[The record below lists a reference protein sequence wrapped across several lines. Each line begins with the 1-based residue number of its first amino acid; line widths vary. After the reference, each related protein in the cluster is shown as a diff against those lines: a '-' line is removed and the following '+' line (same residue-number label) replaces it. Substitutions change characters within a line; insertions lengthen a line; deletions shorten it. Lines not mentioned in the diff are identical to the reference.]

1 MTRKKRLLDLEIGGN
16 ELSYVSSFCCL
27 GNSLGDKI
35 FVPGGVRP
43 PSPPR
48 HDTTAPEE
56 STPARVQPPRQ
67 AKMKDA
73 EFHYTK

>member
-1 MTRKKRLLDLEIGGN
+1 MATQLSVRVMVLIERRLVGN
-16 ELSYVSSFCCL
+16 PGTYKTLCRVRE
-27 GNSLGDKI
+27 G
-35 FVPGGVRP
+35 GGVRP
-43 PSPPR
+43 SSPPR

-56 STPARVQPPRQ
+56 PTPARVQPPRQ